1 MVKDI
6 TNNNKILNNNKTYNN
21 MKTFEFSTAAV
32 NDKVDNY
39 LNDLSTEH
47 TEISD
52 YVNSEDIEDYDN
64 VFDFIT
70 EKLQDNNSLD
80 VDVIYYSRAIAYL
93 SENDASLNE
102 SLRIAS
108 ELGFSTENLN
118 SEILA
123 SLLASEN
130 NREQWQEKEDEINT
144 FFEELEQEIEDYKS
158 ETIDLLVEVGE
169 DYDETSLL
177 ELDELTKKANELS
190 EEINKLYN

>member
-47 TEISD
+47 TEISE

-169 DYDETSLL
+169 DYDEASIL
-177 ELDELTKKANELS
+177 ELDELTEKANELS